1 MHIRHD
7 IDFAGLLFRASLQC
21 AYYMILSAFPMSRHG
36 VFRAVSTHF
45 CPQMIIP
52 FSLFYPGCSG
62 NCVIVGKLSPLRLKL
77 FQTYSVRLRQ
87 KTAKNSGRTYC
98 PAAYFCRDAHNLQS
112 IRTTPHIQ
120 NNACKCL
127 YLLKIWVIIVAKECD
142 HHGKHHCRLRTY
154 RLRAERKR

>member
-7 IDFAGLLFRASLQC
+7 IDFAGLLFRSSLQC

-36 VFRAVSTHF
+36 TFRAVSTHF

-62 NCVIVGKLSPLRLKL
+62 NFVIVGKLSPLRLKL
-77 FQTYSVRLRQ
+77 FPTYSVRLRR
-87 KTAKNSGRTYC
+87 KTTKNSGQTYC

-112 IRTTPHIQ
+112 IRTPPHIQ
-120 NNACKCL
+120 KHCL
-127 YLLKIWVIIVAKECD
+127 QMLAFIEDMGYNS
-142 HHGKHHCRLRTY
+142 GKGV
-154 RLRAERKR
+154 

>member
-77 FQTYSVRLRQ
+77 FPTYSVRLRQ
-87 KTAKNSGRTYC
+87 KRQKTAARLTVQPPISTGMPTTCNQYGPSSHSKHRLQMLVFIEDMGYNSG
-98 PAAYFCRDAHNLQS
+98 
-112 IRTTPHIQ
+112 
-120 NNACKCL
+120 KG
-127 YLLKIWVIIVAKECD
+127 V
-142 HHGKHHCRLRTY
+142 
-154 RLRAERKR
+154 

>member
-7 IDFAGLLFRASLQC
+7 IDFAGLLFRSSLQC

-45 CPQMIIP
+45 CPQMIIL
-52 FSLFYPGCSG
+52 FSLFYPGYSG

-77 FQTYSVRLRQ
+77 FPTYSVRLRQ
-87 KTAKNSGRTYC
+87 KRQKTAAGLTVHPPISTGM
-98 PAAYFCRDAHNLQS
+98 P
-112 IRTTPHIQ
+112 TTCNHYGPSSHSNI
-120 NNACKCL
+120 ACKCL
-127 YLLKIWVIIVAKECD
+127 HLLKIWVIIVAKECD

-154 RLRAERKR
+154 RLKAERKR

>member
-7 IDFAGLLFRASLQC
+7 IDFAGLLFRSSLQC

-45 CPQMIIP
+45 CPHMIIP
-52 FSLFYPGCSG
+52 FSLFYPGCFG
-62 NCVIVGKLSPLRLKL
+62 NCAIDGKLASLRLKL
-77 FQTYSVRLRQ
+77 FPTYSVRLRR
-87 KTAKNSGRTYC
+87 KTTKNSGRTFY

-112 IRTTPHIQ
+112 IRTPPHMQIF
-120 NNACKCL
+120 ACKCL
-127 YLLKIWVIIVAKECD
+127 HLLQIWVIIVAKECD

-154 RLRAERKR
+154 RLKAERKR

>member
-77 FQTYSVRLRQ
+77 FPTYSVRLRR
-87 KTAKNSGRTYC
+87 KTTKKQRPDLLSSRRFLQGC
-98 PAAYFCRDAHNLQS
+98 PQLAIITDPPR
-112 IRTTPHIQ
+112 IQ
-120 NNACKCL
+120 NIACKCL
-127 YLLKIWVIIVAKECD
+127 HLLKIWVIIVAKECD

-154 RLRAERKR
+154 RLKAERKR

>member
-7 IDFAGLLFRASLQC
+7 IDFAGLLFRSSLQC

-77 FQTYSVRLRQ
+77 FPTYSVRLRQ
-87 KTAKNSGRTYC
+87 KTAKTAAGLTVQPPISTGMPKTCNQYGPSSHSKYCLQMLVFIENVDYNSG
-98 PAAYFCRDAHNLQS
+98 
-112 IRTTPHIQ
+112 
-120 NNACKCL
+120 KG
-127 YLLKIWVIIVAKECD
+127 V
-142 HHGKHHCRLRTY
+142 
-154 RLRAERKR
+154 